1 MVPSTSVSNPTATE
15 TRGYSP
21 DRPAV
26 LNRLRRIAGQV
37 RGLAR
42 MVDEGRYCI
51 DILTQIAAVRSALD
65 GVALSL
71 LEAHVRH
78 CVAQGSSDALETH
91 ANEIVTTLAGEGR
104 ARSSGKATARE
115 RLSRLEQQVD
125 QVQAMVEADRYCID
139 VLEEINTAKTNLE
152 AVSLNLVAGHVR
164 TCLTGDDA
172 ADRDL
177 KARELMAALGRLV
190 KTA

>member
-1 MVPSTSVSNPTATE
+1 MSNPTATE
-15 TRGYSP
+15 TRGYSA

-71 LEAHVRH
+71 LDAHVRH
-78 CVAQGSSDALETH
+78 CVAQGSSDALEAH
-91 ANEIVTTLAGEGR
+91 ADEIVTALAGEGR

-115 RLSRLEQQVD
+115 RLSRLEKQVER
-125 QVQAMVEADRYCID
+125 VQAMVEADRYCID
-139 VLEEINTAKTNLE
+139 ILKEINAAKTNLE
-152 AVSLNLVAGHVR
+152 AVSLTLVAGHVR
-164 TCLTGDDA
+164 TCLAGAEAD
-172 ADRDL
+172 DRDL